1 MQTSGEIESESSVD
15 DDMPELEDCS
25 NKASS
30 EGSIEEPVKGD
41 LFVNR
46 HFDLPKTSGSWE
58 QREQIF
64 HTRYKV

>member
-1 MQTSGEIESESSVD
+1 MRTSGEIESESSVD
-15 DDMPELEDCS
+15 DDMLELEDYS

-46 HFDLPKTSGSWE
+46 RVDLPKTGGS
-58 QREQIF
+58 
-64 HTRYKV
+64 